1 MADKHCEGV
10 FSFSGYSIEKCL
22 QFDTEQ
28 VNSIENFHK
37 ISKDIIIDDTKVFCN
52 GICANIKWASKLIL
66 KDTIAQVEP
75 RYPHKIGQHQTSKN
89 KR

>member
-1 MADKHCEGV
+1 MRAFLVLVVTALKNA
-10 FSFSGYSIEKCL
+10 SNLIPNRSIVLK
-22 QFDTEQ
+22 
-28 VNSIENFHK
+28 NFHK